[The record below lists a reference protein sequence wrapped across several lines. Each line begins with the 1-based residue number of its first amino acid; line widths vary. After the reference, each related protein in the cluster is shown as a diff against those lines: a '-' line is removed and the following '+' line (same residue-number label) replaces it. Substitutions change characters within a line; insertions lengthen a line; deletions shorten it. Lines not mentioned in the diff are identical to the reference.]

1 MLTVCQ
7 HFVFFLLSSKSH
19 KCQKHAEQELMKMAD
34 KHRYCK
40 NLPNISGR
48 FRVTLDHVWPL
59 RYITLTNP
67 CVIYLYCFYVVSS
80 TQNTHTSYIAISL
93 HNINICNIYDVKYA
107 FKHCMYT
114 AYNYKRDMCW
124 FVEQFGIAL
133 FSTCV
138 YVSDTPMCNTLKD
151 MLQFTR

>member
-1 MLTVCQ
+1 MCWQFANILCSFYFPQNLISVRNTPN
-7 HFVFFLLSSKSH
+7 
-19 KCQKHAEQELMKMAD
+19 
-34 KHRYCK
+34 K
-40 NLPNISGR
+40 NLWKWAINTDIVKICPIS
-48 FRVTLDHVWPL
+48 RVTLDHVWPL

-114 AYNYKRDMCW
+114 AYKRDMCW
-124 FVEQFGIAL
+124 FVQQFGIAL

-138 YVSDTPMCNTLKD
+138 YVSDSPMCNTLKD